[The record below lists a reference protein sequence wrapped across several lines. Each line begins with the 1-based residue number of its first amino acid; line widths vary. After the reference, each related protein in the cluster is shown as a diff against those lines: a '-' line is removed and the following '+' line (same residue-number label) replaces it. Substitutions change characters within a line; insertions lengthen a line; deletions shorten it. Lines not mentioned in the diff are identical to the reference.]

1 MQVETNFN
9 HWVGN
14 KLDSKEGLI
23 HILFGNNGRKQEP
36 FITALW
42 IREQKGRDNIYGIW
56 EIKKM
61 ETKLNIMKGSKVS
74 V

>member
-23 HILFGNNGRKQEP
+23 HILFGQEP

-56 EIKKM
+56 GNKENGNK
-61 ETKLNIMKGSKVS
+61 T
-74 V
+74 